1 MSVSHPVFARF
12 YQRVAPAMESGGL
25 AELREEV
32 LAGLWGR
39 VIEVGAGGGA
49 NFAHY
54 PERVEEVVAVE
65 PEPYL
70 RGEAVR
76 AAARATVPV
85 EVVDGLADA
94 LPAPDASFD
103 AAVVSLVL
111 CSVADQQRALSE
123 LWRVLRPGGEL
134 RFLEHVR
141 STRPVMAGVQR
152 AVDLV
157 WPRLGGGCHTAR
169 ASLGEIRRAGFE
181 LSRVRRLR
189 FPEGRLRLPTS
200 PHVLGTARRPD
211 RA

>member
-1 MSVSHPVFARF
+1 MSVSHPVFARL

-25 AELREEV
+25 AELREEL

-49 NFAHY
+49 NFPHY
-54 PERVEEVVAVE
+54 PERVEHVVAVE

-70 RGEAVR
+70 RAAAVR
-76 AAARATVPV
+76 ATGRAAVPV
-85 EVVDGLADA
+85 EIVEGLADA

-111 CSVADQQRALSE
+111 CSVPDQERALAE

-141 STRPVMAGVQR
+141 STRPVLAGVQR

-157 WPRLGGGCHTAR
+157 WPWLGGGCHTAR
-169 ASLGEIRRAGFE
+169 ATLGEIRWAGFE
-181 LSRVRRLR
+181 VSRVRAFR
-189 FPEGRLRLPTS
+189 FPEGGLSLPTS

-211 RA
+211 GA